1 LIGDPSRRRWRTS
14 LDPDRRPASPDRALC
29 PPSPWPSTAA
39 AVRPSFPS
47 LLLAQRLPS
56 PRSLSPPGR
65 KTLPLQR
72 MAVKPAPESTADRHP
87 GAAGDL
93 LRRLP
98 TCPNPDPTTP
108 TAVVPAAVE
117 PDQPAATPTGSSG
130 SSDDASPTTTHAASS
145 AADDWAAIC
154 QTASRPA
161 VVDPGPSPDP
171 LLERGI
177 GDYTVVPG
185 VPLLGKGKFSVVYR
199 ATKAGQEV
207 RRSADALEGGRSG
220 REQNCSL
227 AGGRTPTPR
236 REGAALPTSGATQ
249 RSTRAGVGFDGC

>member
-1 LIGDPSRRRWRTS
+1 
-14 LDPDRRPASPDRALC
+14 
-29 PPSPWPSTAA
+29 
-39 AVRPSFPS
+39 
-47 LLLAQRLPS
+47 
-56 PRSLSPPGR
+56 
-65 KTLPLQR
+65 